1 LETRKSA
8 EGEEERKKVAI
19 VFDVL
24 VWLSDHK
31 KTIASRIGRMLLFGF
46 LLLWWWRGLG
56 KGKGRKYW

>member
-8 EGEEERKKVAI
+8 EGEEERKKAAI
-19 VFDVL
+19 VFDGL

-31 KTIASRIGRMLLFGF
+31 KTIASRIGRRMLFEF

-56 KGKGRKYW
+56 KGKGRNYW